1 MLEPNGLIEA
11 MQDLGINDLEDQEVN
26 YLLKVL
32 QKPELEGA
40 ILMPEFLQIMEN
52 FGLYDDEAMT
62 QSQQMQMMRQM
73 EEESGEEEQ
82 AAHREPKGKEL
93 DLSRLDEKSV
103 KIMVMLMLFLLEN
116 NMTAQEFFDGVTY
129 QQNVKSKDRTQTLEC
144 IRSQDFF

>member
-1 MLEPNGLIEA
+1 
-11 MQDLGINDLEDQEVN
+11 MQDLGINDLEDQEIN

-82 AAHREPKGKEL
+82 AANRGPKGKEL

-129 QQNVKSKDRTQTLEC
+129 QQNVKSKDRTQALEC
-144 IRSQDFF
+144 IRS